1 MLSQLC
7 ALHLQIDLS
16 FNSIGGHEEE
26 DGYDSDENEKTKCV
40 SDPTGV
46 QAIADALGVN
56 ASLTRCNILGNKMDV
71 ASAKLL
77 VDAVKD
83 KDCSLAGIT
92 PDQTT
97 ANFYNHGL
105 EPPDAILLASDLSKA
120 GVSAS
125 LTEVC

>member
-1 MLSQLC
+1 MDLSQNQLC
-7 ALHLQIDLS
+7 GVDLLG
-16 FNSIGGHEEE
+16 NGTYTAE
-26 DGYDSDENEKTKCV
+26 
-40 SDPTGV
+40 GV
-46 QAIADALGVN
+46 KAIADALGVN
-56 ASLTRCNILGNKMDV
+56 ASLTRCNILRNKMDV
-71 ASAKLL
+71 ASAMLL

-97 ANFYNHGL
+97 ANFRPLISDHDL
-105 EPPDAILLASDLSKA
+105 RPPDAILLASDLSKA

>member
-1 MLSQLC
+1 MDLSQNQLC
-7 ALHLQIDLS
+7 GVDLLG
-16 FNSIGGHEEE
+16 NGTYTAE
-26 DGYDSDENEKTKCV
+26 
-40 SDPTGV
+40 GV
-46 QAIADALGVN
+46 KAIADALGVN
-56 ASLTRCNILGNKMDV
+56 ASLTRCNILRNKMDV
-71 ASAKLL
+71 ASAMLL

-97 ANFYNHGL
+97 ADFSYHGL

-125 LTEVC
+125 LTNLS

>member
-1 MLSQLC
+1 M
-7 ALHLQIDLS
+7 HR
-16 FNSIGGHEEE
+16 
-26 DGYDSDENEKTKCV
+26 
-40 SDPTGV
+40 
-46 QAIADALGVN
+46 LGVN
-56 ASLTRCNILGNKMDV
+56 RLGDDGTGAICKALSESKVSKLQELDLTNNCIGLPGTKAIGDMLLVHASLTRCNILGNKMDV

-97 ANFYNHGL
+97 ADFNSDDL

-125 LTEVC
+125 LTKIR